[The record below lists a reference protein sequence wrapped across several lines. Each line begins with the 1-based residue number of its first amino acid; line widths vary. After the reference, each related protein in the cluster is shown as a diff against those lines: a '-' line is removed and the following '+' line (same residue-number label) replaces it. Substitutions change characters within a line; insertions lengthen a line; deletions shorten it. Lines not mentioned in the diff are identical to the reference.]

1 MMKQILYDYPE
12 TYDYFLNDLPNGCCS
27 HNEMISLSEEEDF
40 QRAKDEIYYLNHS
53 SNSNE
58 KQTSYITNK
67 TEFHYEKKIN
77 SPSPKNKAIY
87 EHKLLDNC
95 CSFEQ
100 IQKILAENEN
110 KFKDINQKFSKNYYN
125 VSSNHPIMHQ
135 LLVQ

>member
-1 MMKQILYDYPE
+1 MMKQIVYVYPE
-12 TYDYFLNDLPNGCCS
+12 TYDYFQNDLPNGCCFL
-27 HNEMISLSEEEDF
+27 NEMISLSEEEDS
-40 QRAKDEIYYLNHS
+40 QGAKDEIYYLNHS

-58 KQTSYITNK
+58 KQTSYITNI